1 VLHSGLP
8 HPYPI
13 LFRTELFDRFKWT
26 YLEANSWQKS
36 LWWNLPISCL
46 SFGPGKLVGT
56 DDLDCG
62 PRFSTS
68 TLPSFIWFDELCNRS
83 RVQNRAR
90 STALRDRDL
99 IASKLITAAERKR
112 WNLRSWC
119 QGGLLGLCCSGDTR
133 PSCSTWGWGS
143 MSTGGFGH
151 RSLLGG
157 LFCVWRQTIVRA
169 KLGFTLE
176 EMTWR
181 ARNAGTSHDR
191 NVLIAPTTKRIW

>member
-1 VLHSGLP
+1 MNLSWSEQLTKEPVMKPSNFMPFFWSWETRGNGRFGL
-8 HPYPI
+8 
-13 LFRTELFDRFKWT
+13 W
-26 YLEANSWQKS
+26 
-36 LWWNLPISCL
+36 
-46 SFGPGKLVGT
+46 
-56 DDLDCG
+56 
-62 PRFSTS
+62 
-68 TLPSFIWFDELCNRS
+68 PSFQHFHIAIVHLVWWV
-83 RVQNRAR
+83 VQPEQGTEPR
-90 STALRDRDL
+90 TALRDRDL